1 MTKRALTEMQEK
13 FLDVLF
19 EEAEG
24 DPLKAKKLAG
34 YSANVSTSSITASMA
49 EEIYELT
56 RKFIAQ
62 SSTKAAF
69 TMYKVMGD
77 VDMLGA
83 KEKMAAAKDLMD
95 RAGFT
100 KTEKIEVSTKEPVF
114 ILPSKKLE
122 SED

>member
-1 MTKRALTEMQEK
+1 MTKRALTEKQEL

-24 DPLKAKKLAG
+24 DPLKAKLLAG

-114 ILPSKKLE
+114 ILPAKKLE
-122 SED
+122 E

>member
-1 MTKRALTEMQEK
+1 MTKRALTEKQEA

-24 DPLKAKKLAG
+24 DPLKAKLLAG
-34 YSANVSTSSITASMA
+34 YSSNVSTSSITASMA
-49 EEIYELT
+49 EEIYDLT